1 MMRLNTGFLLAA
13 CTGLLLS
20 GCAPMQPGPDDR
32 ESVREAIAA
41 AADGE
46 HRSEANR
53 QRNDARNPVDTLDFF
68 GLNPDMKVV
77 ELWPGGGWYSEVLAP
92 VLHQDGKLVAANFDP
107 DSSVEYQARIGN
119 SYLEKLAGEPGI
131 YGEVE
136 VVAFDPPRK
145 VQLGEPGSADLVVT
159 FRNLHGWISNE
170 VAEEVFR
177 AAMEV
182 LRPGGSF
189 GIVQHRAHRGVDVKE
204 SARTGYAPEDYV
216 IELAERVG
224 FRLADSSEINA
235 NPRDDRDHEY
245 GVWTLP
251 PSFRACR
258 DMSDD
263 ERREECMDHYRAIGE
278 SDRMTLRFVKP
289 E

>member
-1 MMRLNTGFLLAA
+1 MMRLNSVFLLAA

-92 VLHQDGKLVAANFDP
+92 VLRQDGKLVAANFDP

-131 YGEVE
+131 YGDVE

-159 FRNLHGWISNE
+159 FRNLHGWINDD

-204 SARTGYAPEDYV
+204 SARTGYVPEDYV

-224 FRLADSSEINA
+224 FRLADSSEVNA